1 MSIDKELYTRIVD
14 ENRDTC
20 LTIAMEECA
29 ELIQAISKAKRGKL
43 DRDNLI
49 EELADVMNVLDWIIY
64 ICDINCAEIKEMI
77 EFKQN
82 RCISRFLKGEFK

>member
-1 MSIDKELYTRIVD
+1 MRIDKELYTRIVD

-29 ELIQAISKAKRGKL
+29 ELIQAISKAKRSKL

-49 EELADVMNVLDWIIY
+49 EELADVRNVLDWIVY
-64 ICDINCAEIKEMI
+64 IFDIDHAEIEEMM
-77 EFKQN
+77 EFKVN